1 MPTPKILVIDDEKR
15 MCESLKLLLSGEAYE
30 VCTAEN
36 CREGIGFLKTGNYG
50 LVITDLVT
58 PYLTGFD
65 VMDYVR
71 ENCPETLVIA
81 MTGYASLDSA
91 VEAMRRGAYD
101 YIAKPFN
108 FEVMKLIVKRA
119 IDRHQLAERVK
130 MTEQKYKSLVD
141 EINDGYFVLQD
152 RRLVYANKTFAEMLQ
167 YEADEIRGLDFTCFL
182 DLEAYSKLEKM
193 AFGTHSNGQEFCL
206 KSKTSEVPVEVRVAQ
221 THTDGQVSLVGIC
234 RDISERKALWDKMMR
249 TEKLA
254 SLGGLIAGIA
264 HELNNKL
271 TPVLAYAE
279 LLEESDLN
287 PQDRRRIETIAKSAM
302 GAKKIVQSLLLFT
315 RQEKPHK
322 KLVDINEV
330 IQNTL
335 NLMHYQ
341 LHNDN
346 ISLKLDLA
354 PGLPDLFA
362 DFHQLEQVFLNM
374 IKNAFE
380 AMEGRGGEL
389 CIRSMRNDEN
399 VLVEISDTGV
409 GIPSEAMPVIFDPF
423 FTTKEEGK
431 GTGLG
436 LSLCHGIIQ
445 EHGGDVS
452 VASDQGKT
460 TFQIRLPLAKIPSEK
475 EKIHKPRDTDM
486 EKTGR
491 KAILVIDDEPS
502 IALLLS
508 ELLEGKYDVVS
519 LSNGQEALEAV
530 AAKDF
535 DLIIS
540 DIKMPGIDGMEFFKW
555 IEENKPVYKDKI
567 VFTTGVVFDLKVQT
581 FLEETKKPFLTK
593 PFKIAQLMETVEAAL
608 RV

>member
-1 MPTPKILVIDDEKR
+1 MPTPKVLVIDDEKR
-15 MCESLKLLLSGEAYE
+15 MCESLKLLLSGEGYE

-36 CREGIGFLKTGNYG
+36 CREGIGFLEKGNYG
-50 LVITDLVT
+50 LVVTDLVT

-119 IDRHQLAERVK
+119 IDRHELAERVK
-130 MTEQKYKSLVD
+130 MTEQKYRSLVE

-167 YEADEIRGLDFTCFL
+167 YEPDEIRGLDFTCFL
-182 DLEAYSKLEKM
+182 DLEAYSRLEKM
-193 AFGTHSNGQEFCL
+193 ALGTHNNGQEEFCL
-206 KSKTSEVPVEVRVAQ
+206 RSKDSEVPVEVRVTQ
-221 THTDGQVSLVGIC
+221 TYRDGQLSLVGIC
-234 RDISERKALWDKMMR
+234 RDIRERKALWDKMMR

-362 DFHQLEQVFLNM
+362 DFHQMEQVFLNV

-389 CIRSMRNDEN
+389 SIRSTRNDQN
-399 VLVEISDTGV
+399 VLVEIGDTGV

-452 VASDQGKT
+452 VSSRQGKT
-460 TFQIRLPLAKIPSEK
+460 TFQIRLPLAKVPSEK
-475 EKIHKPRDTDM
+475 QNNHKPRDTDM

-555 IEENKPVYKDKI
+555 IEENKPAYKDKI
-567 VFTTGVVFDLKVQT
+567 VFTTGVVFDVKVQT

-608 RV
+608 R